1 LIKHKD
7 RILLVDDEQAILDGL
22 CRQHRKHF
30 DMVPACGSA
39 AGIEALEQNGP
50 FAVVVSD
57 YQMPGMNGTQF
68 LAKARHIEPNMAR
81 IMLTGEADMQAA
93 IDAVNRGQIF
103 RFLTKPCHPD
113 ILRGCIDAGVEQSRL
128 KNAERDLLEQTVRG
142 SVEVLADVLA
152 LSNPAAFGKSIRIR
166 GLVAQIVQSLDL
178 EDGWQFE
185 TAALLS
191 QIGSVAVPDDLFERI
206 SAGESLTPEERAM
219 FDQHPEVASSLVA
232 KIPRLQIVAEM
243 IKRQR
248 PGSLPSD
255 DRVVQLGGAMLSAV
269 LAYDE
274 GLTLGATR
282 KQVLDALSST
292 PGEYDEE
299 VVEAL
304 RTARAPTAACVT
316 QVMFVRE
323 LRIGMVIQEDLHNS
337 EGNLIVSKGH
347 CVSEGSL
354 QRLRNYAELDLLE
367 KLQVRVLLPT
377 LGGGNVSS
385 AA

>member
-1 LIKHKD
+1 MIKHKD

-68 LAKARHIEPNMAR
+68 LAKARHIEPDMAR

-206 SAGESLTPEERAM
+206 TAGESLTPEERAM

-232 KIPRLQIVAEM
+232 KIPRLQTVAEM

>member
-1 LIKHKD
+1 MIKHKD

>member
-316 QVMFVRE
+316 QVLFVRE